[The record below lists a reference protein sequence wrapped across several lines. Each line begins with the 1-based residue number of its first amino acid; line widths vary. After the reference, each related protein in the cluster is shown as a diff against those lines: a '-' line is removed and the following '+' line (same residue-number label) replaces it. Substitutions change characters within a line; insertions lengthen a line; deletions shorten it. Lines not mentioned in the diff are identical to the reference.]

1 MYSEKRRNFLKKVLL
16 STAGLSSGL
25 WHGLWAKDEET
36 EIEEFSDRGTSG
48 RTILNILQTTDV
60 HCQVFPHDELF
71 WENNQAVF
79 RQCGGYAHLASFFAQ
94 ERKRYKNT
102 FIVDTGDMFQG
113 SELSVKTT
121 GKALVP
127 ILNYLNY
134 DLYLPGN
141 WEVVYYKSAMQDLMG
156 SLRGPKV
163 CANMFHDA
171 GNGKKGEMIFPPY
184 YIWNVAGIKIGF
196 LGYTDP
202 LVPKR
207 QSPAYSRGIVYT
219 EPEENLAHFVE
230 VLRNQEKCAYVII
243 LAHLGLSQQ
252 IYLSNQPACEGVDI
266 ILGGDTH
273 ERVRRPIQGKY
284 AKVVEPGA
292 FGSFVGRLQLVVQ
305 DGKIVDEIYKLEE
318 VTSNQYQPDQKLQ
331 KLIDELEKPFAEDL
345 HMVIG
350 YSTLPLYRY
359 FVIENTIDT
368 LILDAMRWQLPD
380 ADIVLSNGFRFC
392 PPRVKTDHTDNIP
405 ITSAYLYDMFPVDAT
420 LRTGQVTGEQI
431 SQWIEKELHNV
442 FAQNAKERFGGWVV
456 KFDGMKVTFKA
467 YAGKGQRVQSITI
480 GGQPLDNN
488 RMYTIVACE
497 REGDPEDVLCRFSNV
512 RNAKNLPIS
521 MHSMIRNYLAANSP
535 VTPTPKGN
543 AIALDAPSN
552 LLTQVYGV
560 DYQFV

>member
-1 MYSEKRRNFLKKVLL
+1 
-16 STAGLSSGL
+16 
-25 WHGLWAKDEET
+25 
-36 EIEEFSDRGTSG
+36 
-48 RTILNILQTTDV
+48 
-60 HCQVFPHDELF
+60 
-71 WENNQAVF
+71 
-79 RQCGGYAHLASFFAQ
+79 
-94 ERKRYKNT
+94 
-102 FIVDTGDMFQG
+102 
-113 SELSVKTT
+113 
-121 GKALVP
+121 
-127 ILNYLNY
+127 
-134 DLYLPGN
+134 
-141 WEVVYYKSAMQDLMG
+141 
-156 SLRGPKV
+156 
-163 CANMFHDA
+163 
-171 GNGKKGEMIFPPY
+171 
-184 YIWNVAGIKIGF
+184 
-196 LGYTDP
+196 
-202 LVPKR
+202 
-207 QSPAYSRGIVYT
+207 
-219 EPEENLAHFVE
+219 
-230 VLRNQEKCAYVII
+230 
-243 LAHLGLSQQ
+243 
-252 IYLSNQPACEGVDI
+252 
-266 ILGGDTH
+266 
-273 ERVRRPIQGKY
+273 
-284 AKVVEPGA
+284 
-292 FGSFVGRLQLVVQ
+292 VVQ